1 MQKTYLFYDIETSGL
16 NKCFDQVLQFAAIRT
31 DLELNELERHEILI
45 KLNPDTVPSPQA
57 ILVHQLT
64 FEQLKMGM
72 CEYEAMREIHQLFNT
87 PGTITVGYNTLGF
100 DDEFLRFSFYRNLL
114 TPYTHQYANNCSRM
128 DLYPITA
135 MYYLFKPSGI
145 TWPKIAEKTTLKL
158 EHLSLHNKLANG
170 KAHDAMTDVEATLAL
185 ARLLRKAREMWDYLC
200 GYFDK
205 KIDLERLAKL
215 TFVFGEYRQALLVD
229 GSFGVEKFYQ
239 CPVLG
244 LGMHNHYKNQS
255 LWLPLDSPSLVETA
269 LDSIPKTTFI
279 YRKRFAEQPLLLPLS
294 KRFDKYLSD
303 NRRELIASNVDWL
316 QRNPQILSEIVRY
329 HKEYKYP
336 EVPNLDVDA
345 ALYQNGFLK
354 DTELQLCNCFHLASL
369 PEKVELIKRFTNPSL
384 RNQAIRVLGRNYPE
398 VLSDNYHQEFINYLN
413 KIKSGGVIID
423 YRSSVHASPEVVLA
437 EIKQLQ
443 DMGNLST
450 LQFNLLEGLSKN
462 LSFEN
467 F

>member
-1 MQKTYLFYDIETSGL
+1 MQKSYLFYDIETSGL

-31 DLELNELERHEILI
+31 DLELNELERHEILV

-64 FEQLKMGM
+64 LKQLETGM

-135 MYYLFKPSGI
+135 MYYLFKPEGI
-145 TWPKIAEKTTLKL
+145 IWPKIAEKPTLKL
-158 EHLSLHNKLANG
+158 EHLSTHNKLANG
-170 KAHDAMTDVEATLAL
+170 KAHEAMTDVEAALMLAC
-185 ARLLRKAREMWDYLC
+185 LLRKEREMWDYLR

-205 KIDLERLAKL
+205 KTDSERLDKL
-215 TFVFGEYRQALLVD
+215 TFAFDKYPQALLVD
-229 GSFGVEKFYQ
+229 GSFGTEKFYQ

-255 LWLPLDSPSLVETA
+255 LWLQLDSLRLAETT
-269 LDSIPKTTFI
+269 LTNIPQAAFV
-279 YRKRFAEQPLLLPLS
+279 YRKRFGEQPLLLPLN

-303 NRRELIASNVDWL
+303 ERRQLIVSNVSWL
-316 QRNPQILSEIVRY
+316 QKNPQHLNEIVRY

-345 ALYQNGFLK
+345 ALYQNGFIK
-354 DTELQLCNCFHLASL
+354 DTELQMCNRFHAVSL
-369 PEKVELIKRFTNPSL
+369 PEKVGMIKRFTNPNL
-384 RNQAIRVLGRNYPE
+384 RTQAIRVLGRNYPE
-398 VLSDNYHQEFINYLN
+398 ILSDDYRQEFVGYLQ
-413 KIKSGGVIID
+413 KIKSGGAIVD
-423 YRSSVHASPEVVLA
+423 YRNSVHATPEEVSA
-437 EIKQLQ
+437 EIKQSLSV
-443 DMGNLST
+443 GNLSA
-450 LQFNLLEGLSKN
+450 LQSKLLEELSRYIQ
-462 LSFEN
+462 SS
-467 F
+467 

>member
-31 DLELNELERHEILI
+31 DLELNELERHEVLI

-64 FEQLKMGM
+64 FEQLKTGV
-72 CEYEAMREIHQLFNT
+72 CEYEAMCEIHQLFNT
-87 PGTITVGYNTLGF
+87 PGTISVGYNTLGF

-135 MYYLFKPSGI
+135 MYHLFKPMGI
-145 TWPKIAEKTTLKL
+145 NWPKIAEKTTLKL
-158 EHLSLHNKLANG
+158 EHLSMHNELANG
-170 KAHDAMTDVEATLAL
+170 KAHDAMTDVEAVLAL
-185 ARLLRKAREMWDYLC
+185 ARLLLKEQEMWDYVC

-215 TFVFGEYRQALLVD
+215 TFAFGEYREALLVE
-229 GSFGVEKFYQ
+229 GGFGAEKFYQ

-255 LWLPLDSPSLVETA
+255 LWLQLDSPRLTETT
-269 LDSIPKTTFI
+269 LDSIPKTSFV

-294 KRFDKYLSD
+294 KRFDKHISD
-303 NRRELIASNVDWL
+303 ERRQLIADNITWL
-316 QRNPQILSEIVRY
+316 QKNPVILGEIVRY

-336 EVPNLDVDA
+336 EVPNIDVDA

-354 DTELQLCNCFHLASL
+354 DTEVQLCNRFHLAGPL
-369 PEKVELIKRFTNPSL
+369 EKAELIKCFTNLNL
-384 RNQAIRVLGRNYPE
+384 RTQAIRVLGRNYPE
-398 VLSDNYHQEFINYLN
+398 VLSDNYRQEFASYLH
-413 KIKSGGVIID
+413 KIKSGEDVID
-423 YRSSVHASPEVVLA
+423 YRNSVHLAPKAILA

-443 DMGNLST
+443 EAGNLSAS
-450 LQFNLLEGLSKN
+450 QFNLLEELVGLMTC
-462 LSFEN
+462 
-467 F
+467 

>member
-1 MQKTYLFYDIETSGL
+1 MQKSYLFYDIETSGL

-31 DLELNELERHEILI
+31 DLELHELERHEILI

-64 FEQLKMGM
+64 FEQLETGM
-72 CEYEAMREIHQLFNT
+72 CEYEAMREIHQLFNA

-135 MYYLFKPSGI
+135 MYYLFKPEGI
-145 TWPKIAEKTTLKL
+145 TWPKIAGKPTLKL
-158 EHLSLHNKLANG
+158 EYLSTHNKLANG
-170 KAHDAMTDVEATLAL
+170 KAHEAMTDVEATLML
-185 ARLLRKAREMWDYLC
+185 ARLLRKEREMWDYLC

-205 KIDLERLAKL
+205 KTDLERLAKL
-215 TFVFGEYRQALLVD
+215 TFAFDRYSQALLVD
-229 GSFGVEKFYQ
+229 GSFGTEKFYQ
-239 CPVLG
+239 CPVFG

-255 LWLPLDSPSLVETA
+255 LWLQLDSLRLAETPLDNISQAAFV
-269 LDSIPKTTFI
+269 
-279 YRKRFAEQPLLLPLS
+279 YRKRFGEQPLLLPLN

-303 NRRELIASNVDWL
+303 ERRQLIVNNVNWL
-316 QRNPQILSEIVRY
+316 QKNPKCLNEIIRY

-345 ALYQNGFLK
+345 ALYQNGFIK
-354 DTELQLCNCFHLASL
+354 DTELQMCNRFHMANF
-369 PEKVELIKRFTNPSL
+369 PEKVAMIKSFTNPNL
-384 RNQAIRVLGRNYPE
+384 RVQAIRVLGRNYPE
-398 VLSDNYHQEFINYLN
+398 VLFDDFRQEFVIYLQ
-413 KIKSGGVIID
+413 KIKSGGTIVD
-423 YRSSVHASPEVVLA
+423 YRNSVHTTPEEALA

-443 DMGNLST
+443 ETENLT
-450 LQFNLLEGLSKN
+450 ALQFKLLEELSRYIQ
-462 LSFEN
+462 SS
-467 F
+467 

>member
-1 MQKTYLFYDIETSGL
+1 MQKSYLFYDIETSGL

-31 DLELNELERHEILI
+31 DLELNELERHEILV

-64 FEQLKMGM
+64 LKQLETGL

-128 DLYPITA
+128 DLYPITT
-135 MYYLFKPSGI
+135 MYYLFKPEGI
-145 TWPKIAEKTTLKL
+145 IWPKIAEKPTLKL
-158 EHLSLHNKLANG
+158 EHLSTHNKLANG
-170 KAHDAMTDVEATLAL
+170 KAHEAMTDVEATLTL
-185 ARLLRKAREMWDYLC
+185 ARLLHKEREMWDYLC

-205 KIDLERLAKL
+205 KTDLERLAKI
-215 TFVFGEYRQALLVD
+215 TIAFGEYSQALLVD
-229 GSFGVEKFYQ
+229 GSFGIERFYQ

-255 LWLPLDSPSLVETA
+255 LWLQLDSVRLAETPLA
-269 LDSIPKTTFI
+269 DISQAAFI
-279 YRKRFAEQPLLLPLS
+279 HRKRFGEQPLLLPLN

-303 NRRELIASNVDWL
+303 ERCQLIVSNISWL
-316 QRNPQILSEIVRY
+316 QKNPQHLNEIVRY

-345 ALYQNGFLK
+345 ALYQNGFIK
-354 DTELQLCNCFHLASL
+354 DTELQLCNRFHMANLL
-369 PEKVELIKRFTNPSL
+369 EKIGMIKRFTNPNL
-384 RNQAIRVLGRNYPE
+384 RTQAIRVLGRNYPE
-398 VLSDNYHQEFINYLN
+398 VLSDDYRQEFVSYLQ
-413 KIKSGGVIID
+413 KIKAGGAVVD
-423 YRSSVHASPEVVLA
+423 YRNSPHLTPKAGLA
-437 EIKQLQ
+437 IIRQLQ
-443 DMGNLST
+443 ETESLT
-450 LQFNLLEGLSKN
+450 ALQFELLGELSKN
-462 LSFEN
+462 LYLM
-467 F
+467 

>member
-1 MQKTYLFYDIETSGL
+1 MKNTYLLYDIETSGL

-31 DLELNELERHEILI
+31 DLEFNELERHEILI

-64 FEQLKMGM
+64 LEQLETGM

-128 DLYPITA
+128 DLYPITT
-135 MYYLFKPSGI
+135 MYYLFKPEGI
-145 TWPKIAEKTTLKL
+145 VWPKIAEKPTLKL
-158 EHLSLHNKLANG
+158 EHLSTHNKLANG
-170 KAHDAMTDVEATLAL
+170 KAHEAMTDVEATLML
-185 ARLLRKAREMWDYLC
+185 ARLLHKEREMWDYLR

-205 KIDLERLAKL
+205 KTDLERLAKL
-215 TFVFGEYRQALLVD
+215 VPAFGEYPQALLID
-229 GSFGVEKFYQ
+229 GSFGTGKFYQ

-255 LWLPLDSPSLVETA
+255 LWLQLDSPRLAETPVA
-269 LDSIPKTTFI
+269 EIFV
-279 YRKRFAEQPLLLPLS
+279 YRKRFGEQPLLLPLN

-303 NRRELIASNVDWL
+303 ERRQLIVNNVNWL
-316 QRNPQILSEIVRY
+316 QKNPERLSELVRY

-345 ALYQNGFLK
+345 ALYQNGFIK
-354 DTELQLCNCFHLASL
+354 DIEIQMCNRFHMANLL
-369 PEKVELIKRFTNPSL
+369 EKVELIKRFTNPNL
-384 RNQAIRVLGRNYPE
+384 RTQAIRILGRNYPE
-398 VLSDNYHQEFINYLN
+398 ILSDDLRQEFASYLQ
-413 KIKSGGVIID
+413 KIKSGGAIVD
-423 YRSSVHASPEVVLA
+423 YRNSVHITPEEALA

-443 DMGNLST
+443 NSGDLST
-450 LQFNLLEGLSKN
+450 LKFNLLEELSRYIQ
-462 LSFEN
+462 SS
-467 F
+467 